1 MPFRTTFP
9 YQHVFALIR
18 KSIDFIT
25 DILAGITMKRL
36 LILLSLEMMAIAM
49 ENMGGLTI
57 LGNRGEVI
65 DETSKIK

>member
-1 MPFRTTFP
+1 
-9 YQHVFALIR
+9 
-18 KSIDFIT
+18 
-25 DILAGITMKRL
+25 MKRL

-49 ENMGGLTI
+49 ENMGGSTI